1 MRFSEIPCPQGR
13 WLSLVTIQHSAAF
26 LEKVGILRR
35 GVSQKTSVPERDGV
49 RALLGEAS
57 VCFTPSR
64 FLGCDVVH
72 QASPGPGS
80 RAPPLRCALIS
91 CFQAPFWQLI
101 ADGGDIHKR
110 AFLPFLV
117 SRVRPTLAPD
127 PVEPGFP
134 QARGELCPVAL
145 VPVWGCSDC
154 RRPTPHAVR
163 APVNCRVPR
172 VPVTQAAVPL
182 ALPSS
187 SLMQAS
193 CPGTP
198 LAQCLSASPQS
209 RHSAS
214 PFAHMVPALMEPDSD
229 R

>member
-1 MRFSEIPCPQGR
+1 M
-13 WLSLVTIQHSAAF
+13 TIQHSAAF

-101 ADGGDIHKR
+101 ADGGDIHKW

-127 PVEPGFP
+127 PVAFH
-134 QARGELCPVAL
+134 
-145 VPVWGCSDC
+145 
-154 RRPTPHAVR
+154 RREV
-163 APVNCRVPR
+163 
-172 VPVTQAAVPL
+172 
-182 ALPSS
+182 SS
-187 SLMQAS
+187 VQWRS
-193 CPGTP
+193 CPSGDALTAEDP
-198 LAQCLSASPQS
+198 PHMLSERLSTAECHGCPSLRLRCPSP
-209 RHSAS
+209 S
-214 PFAHMVPALMEPDSD
+214 PAAA
-229 R
+229 